1 MSTNAS
7 LTPHTAMSRSQL
19 DERFIPFSGLKYST
33 EAFIDY
39 RIPGCGPKYNYALV
53 GPGVSQN
60 PNQPVSFREKHG
72 FQVGG
77 VAMPHGVVNPPHMH
91 FTCEVFIC
99 THGDWQLHWG
109 FNPDKLTADFAEG
122 DIATVPTW
130 VYRGF
135 KNIGADDGF
144 VFTALGGDD
153 TGGILWGPTT
163 LEAAAAQGVY
173 LTEDYQIIDEQA
185 GGKLNADTKRLQPMS
200 LAQIQALRT
209 WTVPAM
215 SQRIVRFK
223 DLVWSNNGLVDSLL
237 PGCGAQLAPVIG
249 AGMSQDRNALAPVM
263 NPHGLSIEWLR
274 IAPGGSVS
282 LHRLKQ
288 KQVLTCK
295 QGQIE
300 LFIQGRDNEVQYSLK
315 GHAKGWDTYAVP
327 ANHWRRYHN
336 SGDQEALLI
345 VLTSG
350 DERKT
355 IEWSESVLRDAA
367 KSDFAIDANGYVAPK
382 NFVDRSQR

>member
-1 MSTNAS
+1 MTAQAPLMSQN
-7 LTPHTAMSRSQL
+7 LMSQSQMN
-19 DERFIPFSGLKYST
+19 ERFIPFSGLKYST

-109 FNPDKLTADFAEG
+109 FNPEKLTADFAEG

-130 VYRGF
+130 LYRGF
-135 KNIGADDGF
+135 KNIGVDDGF
-144 VFTALGGDD
+144 MFTALGGDD

-163 LEAAAAQGVY
+163 LEAAAVQGVH

-185 GGKLNADTKRLQPMS
+185 GGKLTADTKRLKPMS
-200 LAQIQALRT
+200 LEQIQALRT
-209 WTVPAM
+209 WSVPAM
-215 SQRIVRFK
+215 LQRVVRFK
-223 DLVWSNNGLVDSLL
+223 DLVWSSNGLIDSHL

-249 AGMSQDRNALAPVM
+249 FGMSQDRNALAPVM
-263 NPHGLSIEWLR
+263 NAHGLSIEWLR
-274 IAPGGSVS
+274 IPPGGSVS
-282 LHRLKQ
+282 THRLTQ
-288 KQVLTCK
+288 KQVLICK

-300 LFIQGRDNEVQYSLK
+300 ATVQCNDAQAQYSLK
-315 GHAKGWDTYAVP
+315 GHAKGWDTFAMP
-327 ANHWRRYHN
+327 AHHWRRYHN

-345 VLTSG
+345 VLSTG
-350 DERKT
+350 DERKR
-355 IEWSESVLRDAA
+355 IEWSEPVLQEAA
-367 KSDFAIDANGYVAPK
+367 KHDFAIDANGFVAPK
-382 NFVDRSQR
+382 HVVDRSQR